1 MKKIEFVDFAKG
13 FSILAIVIMHYFTKL
28 DLPSILRMALDFGGS
43 GIHLFFMIS
52 GFTLF
57 VSSYENF
64 FQFYKKRFLSIIVPY
79 YIAVLLY
86 FFSSLILPGQK
97 TISFYELAGHFFLFK
112 MFDSRIYFSV
122 AFEFWFISTIIQFYI
137 LFPLLK
143 RLYLRFGIYFVIFSF
158 VLSLIY
164 MLSLSYY
171 PQMHNPV
178 LQQLFIRYLWEFVA
192 GFYLMDIFKRKGM
205 EFWRVKPIYLLLILF
220 VSSAIIVAGKIYE
233 NSLLVGIDDF
243 FNCFAFV
250 SFTILVYIFLSG
262 MKSSFLFVSI
272 GSYSF
277 YLYLIHGITLSVTR
291 KSLCSIVP
299 FNIYTAFCLLIFTL
313 VIAYWFKTIVS
324 PLLNLKKNDAIFN
337 IK

>member
-13 FSILAIVIMHYFTKL
+13 FSILAIVIMHYFTKI
-28 DLPSILRMALDFGGS
+28 DLPSIVRMAFDFGGS
-43 GIHLFFMIS
+43 GIHLFFMVS

-64 FQFYKKRFLSIIVPY
+64 IQFYKKRFLSIIVPY
-79 YIAVLLY
+79 YIAVSLY
-86 FFSSLILPGQK
+86 FFFSLILPGQK
-97 TISFYELAGHFFLFK
+97 TISFYELAGHFLLFK
-112 MFDSRIYFSV
+112 MFDNSIFFSV

-143 RLYLRFGIYFVIFSF
+143 RLYLKFGNYFVIFSV

-164 MLSLSYY
+164 MFSVSYY
-171 PQMHNPV
+171 PQMHKPV
-178 LQQLFIRYLWEFVA
+178 LQHLFIRYLWEFIA
-192 GFYLMDIFKRKGM
+192 GFYLMDIFKRKGR
-205 EFWRVKPIYLLLILF
+205 EFWRVKPIYLLLVFF
-220 VSSAIIVAGKIYE
+220 VSSALVVAGKVYE
-233 NSLLVGIDDF
+233 NSLLVPIDDI
-243 FNCFAFV
+243 FNCFAFI
-250 SFTILVYIFLSG
+250 SFTILVYILLSG
-262 MKSSFLFVSI
+262 IKISFLFVFI

-291 KSLCSIVP
+291 KSLCGIVP

-313 VIAYWFKTIVS
+313 VIAYWFKAIVS
-324 PLLNLKKNDAIFN
+324 PLLISKKNDVIVN